1 MNSVPRW
8 RIAAAAVVLAAL
20 VLLAAIFA
28 PVYWRN
34 LKLQN
39 FVSSL
44 PQRVEQEKAAGRT
57 PSDDDVRKWVLTRAQ
72 ELKLPVQEGEIRVF
86 RSADGTSLR
95 RIDVRYYVR
104 MDLPGYTVNLHFYPG
119 AGSR

>member
-1 MNSVPRW
+1 VNSVPRW
-8 RIAAAAVVLAAL
+8 RIAAGAVVLAAL
-20 VLLAAIFA
+20 VFFVAIFA

-34 LKLQN
+34 LQLQN

-44 PQRVEQEKAAGRT
+44 PQKVEQEKAAGRT
-57 PSDDDVRKWVLTRAQ
+57 PSDEDVRKWVLTRARD
-72 ELKLPVQEGEIRVF
+72 LNLPVDESEIRVF

-95 RIDVRYYVR
+95 RIDVRYYVQV
-104 MDLPGYTVNLHFYPG
+104 DLPGYTVNLHFYPG